1 MPGIKED
8 NLVDIEIVEDMS
20 NTEET
25 AHYRRY
31 ITDRFEIAKI
41 HDTEMGLCAH
51 VRDNEMGGE
60 FKLHTGDQLADGR
73 VEVVEEGVVYK
84 PPRADVERFMLPA
97 SQEMSPIGNHLAS
110 RKRHNMDEILEREHM
125 MMPTADEDDKL
136 IIVLS
141 SEPMTY

>member
-1 MPGIKED
+1 MYGNKDEQ
-8 NLVDIEIVEDMS
+8 LVDIDIVEDMS
-20 NTEET
+20 NTEES

-31 ITDRFEIAKI
+31 ITDRFEVAKI
-41 HDTEMGLCAH
+41 HDAEMGLCAH
-51 VRDNEMGGE
+51 VRDNEMGDE
-60 FKLHTGDQLADGR
+60 FKLHTGDQLADGT

-110 RKRHNMDEILEREHM
+110 RKRHDMDGMLQQEHM
-125 MMPTADEDDKL
+125 MMPTSDEDDKL